1 MRIKTDHCAW
11 EDGSQHDR
19 NKRTFFGL
27 AGKSQLR
34 RAQKILRIDEREIVG
49 TDSLWQRLTI
59 TGSREMGLEELEQ
72 LRDALIYPLEE
83 TAMFHV
89 LMGMSQHRGV
99 KTWDAGGKGNSS

>member
-1 MRIKTDHCAW
+1 M
-11 EDGSQHDR
+11 
-19 NKRTFFGL
+19 
-27 AGKSQLR
+27 
-34 RAQKILRIDEREIVG
+34 RIDEREIVG

-83 TAMFHV
+83 TAVFHV